1 MTDNLELEKTLWQ
14 AADKLRNNMDAAE
27 YKHVVLGLIFLKYIS
42 DAFDDKMQTL
52 SATLS
57 AQMQKAKELD
67 DAIKLNLSKI
77 GYEL

>member
-27 YKHVVLGLIFLKYIS
+27 YKQVVLGLIFLKYIS